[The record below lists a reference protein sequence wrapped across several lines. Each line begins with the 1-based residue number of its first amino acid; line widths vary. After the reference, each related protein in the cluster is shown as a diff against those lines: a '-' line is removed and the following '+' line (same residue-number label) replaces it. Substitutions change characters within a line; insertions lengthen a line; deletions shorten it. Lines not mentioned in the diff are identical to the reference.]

1 MYKIEEFEGSY
12 KELEKFINEKHMSLV
27 QIITQSRSKTVSPGI
42 SINSPY
48 YLIVFLSKG

>member
-27 QIITQSRSKTVSPGI
+27 QIITQPRSKIVSPGV
-42 SINSPY
+42 SVTSPY
-48 YLIVFLSKG
+48 YLIVFLSEE